1 MAHEIIHLN
10 KQSSY
15 VSHILYELRD
25 REIQQ
30 DRLRFRLN
38 LEKLGHIMAYEISKS
53 LSYETQEIRT
63 QLGAW
68 TGNILTEQPVIVS
81 ILRAGLPLHNGV
93 LQFFDR
99 ADNGF
104 ISAYRHHTKGND
116 FTIKLEYMAVP
127 DLTDRNLLLIDPMI
141 ATGQSIVLCYK
152 ALLEMG
158 KPKSLFIAAAI
169 ASEEGLEY
177 VQRHLPEAHI
187 IVADI
192 DYELTARAY
201 IVPGLGD
208 AGDLSFGLK

>member
-25 REIQQ
+25 KEIQQ

-38 LEKLGHIMAYEISKS
+38 LEKLGQIMAYEISKGI
-53 LSYETQEIRT
+53 SYETQEIRT

-68 TGNILTEQPVIVS
+68 TGNILKEQPVIVS

-158 KPKSLFIAAAI
+158 KPKNLFIAAAI

-177 VQRHLPEAHI
+177 VQRHLPDAHI

-192 DYELTARAY
+192 DYELTARSY